1 MKRVYPLFFTVIVLT
16 VTLPQF
22 AEAQCT
28 CSGGVPAT
36 PVDYYASFG
45 PTNTSSTSV
54 SFPQFNPSIGTLACL
69 TLHDSISGVSTTHAQ
84 NTGPDSTQFE
94 FLLTVSNDIKGP
106 AGGGINILQPY
117 NQIYGPDSLAPFN
130 TPGDTITYG
139 PDTIFNNASSSG
151 SSTSTGPYLGVGNVS
166 FTYTLSGGVNS
177 LEGGLNYNAGPTT
190 IYWGEFH
197 LTYYWCPA
205 AALATSI
212 VDFTAV
218 PNGNSILLEFLAT
231 NQEPNTTYEIQIST
245 DGKNFSTLGE
255 AESDAAS
262 TGSSS
267 KYQYQYNL
275 DQANVGKLYFRVQET
290 DGTGGQV
297 GYSQVVVADPNNNS
311 ANDIS
316 YQTYPN
322 PATNSLLF
330 QFNSNQTGHFLLQL
344 INTAGQIVQE
354 TGVTLTGTNQIR
366 MNLSPQPVRG
376 LYFLRTSDL
385 THNRSFVS
393 KVFID

>member
-1 MKRVYPLFFTVIVLT
+1 MKRVYPLLFTVILLT
-16 VTLPQF
+16 VNLPQI
-22 AEAQCT
+22 ASAQCN
-28 CSGGVPAT
+28 CSAGVPAT
-36 PVDYYASFG
+36 PVTYYVSFP
-45 PTNTSSTSV
+45 PTNTSSTSIT
-54 SFPQFNPSIGTLACL
+54 FPQFNPSIGTLACL
-69 TLHDSISGVSTTHAQ
+69 TLNDTISGVSTTHVQ

-94 FLLTVSNDIKGP
+94 FLLTVSNNIKGP
-106 AGGGINILQPY
+106 AGGGINIVQPF

-139 PDTIFNNASSSG
+139 PDSIFNNAASSG
-151 SSTSTGPYLGVGNVS
+151 STTNTGPYLGLGTVS
-166 FTYTLSGGVNS
+166 FTYQISGGVNS
-177 LEGGLNYNAGPTT
+177 LEGGLNYIAGPTT
-190 IYWGEFH
+190 DYWGQFR

-212 VDFTAV
+212 IDFTAV
-218 PNGNSILLEFLAT
+218 PNGNSVLLQWLST

-245 DGKNFSTLGE
+245 DGKSFNTLGE
-255 AESDAAS
+255 AESNAAS

-267 KYQYQYNL
+267 KYQYQYNV
-275 DQANVGKLYFRVQET
+275 DPANMGKLYFRVEET
-290 DGTGGQV
+290 DGTGAV
-297 GYSQVVVADPNNNS
+297 SYSQIVVVDPNNNS

-330 QFNSNQTGHFLLQL
+330 QFNNNQTGRFLLQL
-344 INTAGQIVQE
+344 VNTAGQIVQE
-354 TGVTLTGTNQIR
+354 TAVTLTGTNQIR
-366 MNLSPQPVRG
+366 MNLSPQPVKG

>member
-1 MKRVYPLFFTVIVLT
+1 MKRVYPLCFTVILLT
-16 VTLPQF
+16 VTLTQI
-22 AEAQCT
+22 AKAQCT

-36 PVDYYASFG
+36 PVDYYSSFG

-54 SFPQFNPSIGTLACL
+54 NFPQFNPSIGTLACL
-69 TLHDSISGVSTTHAQ
+69 SLHDSISGVSTTHVQ

-94 FLLTVSNDIKGP
+94 FLLTVSNNIKGP
-106 AGGGINILQPY
+106 AGGGINIIQPF
-117 NQIYGPDSLAPFN
+117 NQTYGPDSLAPYN

-139 PDTIFNNASSSG
+139 PDTIFNNATGSG
-151 SSTSTGPYLGVGNVS
+151 SSTSTGPYLGLGNIS
-166 FTYTLSGGVNS
+166 FTYTISGGVNS
-177 LEGGLNYNAGPTT
+177 LEGGLNYLAGPTT
-190 IYWGEFH
+190 VYWGEFH

-205 AALATSI
+205 ASLATTI
-212 VDFTAV
+212 EDFTAV
-218 PNGNSILLEFLAT
+218 PSGNSILLEFLAT
-231 NQEPNTTYEIQIST
+231 NQEPNTIYEIQIST
-245 DGKNFSTLGE
+245 DGKNFSPLGE

-275 DQANVGKLYFRVQET
+275 DPANVGKLYFRVQET
-290 DGTGGQV
+290 DGTGKV
-297 GYSQVVVADPNNNS
+297 SYSEVAVVDPDNKS

-330 QFNSNQTGHFLLQL
+330 QFNSNQTGRFLLQL
-344 INTAGQIVQE
+344 INTAGQTVQE
-354 TGVTLTGTNQIR
+354 TAVTLTGTNQIR

-393 KVFID
+393 KVFVD

>member
-1 MKRVYPLFFTVIVLT
+1 MKRVYPFFFTAIVLA
-16 VTLPQF
+16 VILPQD

-28 CSGGVPAT
+28 CTGGIPAT
-36 PVDYYASFG
+36 PVDYYVTIPS
-45 PTNTSSTSV
+45 TNAATTTIT
-54 SFPQFNPSIGTLACL
+54 FPQFNPSIGTLACL
-69 TLHDSISGVSTTHAQ
+69 SLHDSISGISTTHVE

-106 AGGGINILQPY
+106 TGGGINIIQPY
-117 NQIYGPDSLAPFN
+117 NQIYGPDSLAPLGV
-130 TPGDTITYG
+130 PGDTITYG
-139 PDTIFNNASSSG
+139 PDTIFNNATG
-151 SSTSTGPYLGVGNVS
+151 LGTSTSTAPYLGFGNVN
-166 FTYTLSGGVNS
+166 FTYTISGGVNS
-177 LEGGLNYNAGPTT
+177 LEGGLNYIAGPTT
-190 IYWGEFH
+190 VYWGEFH

-205 AALATSI
+205 APLATTI
-212 VDFTAV
+212 QDFTAV
-218 PNGNSILLEFLAT
+218 PNGNTILLQWLAT

-245 DGKNFSTLGE
+245 DGKNFTTLGE
-255 AESDAAS
+255 AESNAAS

-267 KYQYQYNL
+267 KYQYQYNV
-275 DQANVGKLYFRVQET
+275 DPANMGKLYFRVEET
-290 DGTGGQV
+290 DGTGAV
-297 GYSQVVVADPNNNS
+297 SYSEIVVVDPNSTS

-330 QFNSNQTGHFLLQL
+330 QFNNNQTGRFLLQL
-344 INTAGQIVQE
+344 VNTAGQIVQE
-354 TGVTLTGTNQIR
+354 TAVTLTGTNQIR
-366 MNLSPQPVRG
+366 MNLSPQPVKG

>member
-1 MKRVYPLFFTVIVLT
+1 LA
-16 VTLPQF
+16 VTLPQD

-28 CSGGVPAT
+28 CTGGIPAT
-36 PVDYYASFG
+36 PVDYYVTIPS
-45 PTNTSSTSV
+45 TNAATTTIT
-54 SFPQFNPSIGTLACL
+54 FPQFNPSIGTLACL
-69 TLHDSISGVSTTHAQ
+69 SLHDSISGISTTHVE

-106 AGGGINILQPY
+106 TGGGINIIQPY
-117 NQIYGPDSLAPFN
+117 NQIYGPDSLAPLGV
-130 TPGDTITYG
+130 PGDTITYG
-139 PDTIFNNASSSG
+139 PDTIFNNATG
-151 SSTSTGPYLGVGNVS
+151 LGTSTSTAPYLGFGNVN
-166 FTYTLSGGVNS
+166 FTYTISGGVNS
-177 LEGGLNYNAGPTT
+177 LEGGLNYIAGPTT
-190 IYWGEFH
+190 VYWGEFH

-205 AALATSI
+205 APLATTI
-212 VDFTAV
+212 QDFTAV
-218 PNGNSILLEFLAT
+218 PNGNTILLQWLAT

-245 DGKNFSTLGE
+245 DGKNFTTLGE
-255 AESDAAS
+255 AESNAAS

-267 KYQYQYNL
+267 KYQYQYNV
-275 DQANVGKLYFRVQET
+275 DPANMGKLYFRVEET
-290 DGTGGQV
+290 DGTGAV
-297 GYSQVVVADPNNNS
+297 SYSEIVVVDPNSTS

-330 QFNSNQTGHFLLQL
+330 QFNNNQTGRFLLQL
-344 INTAGQIVQE
+344 VNTAGQIVQE
-354 TGVTLTGTNQIR
+354 TAVTLTGTNQIR
-366 MNLSPQPVRG
+366 MNLSPQPVKG

>member
-1 MKRVYPLFFTVIVLT
+1 MKRVYPLLFT
-16 VTLPQF
+16 VTLLTVNLPQI
-22 AEAQCT
+22 AKAQCT
-28 CSGGVPAT
+28 CTGGVPAT

-69 TLHDSISGVSTTHAQ
+69 KLKDSISGVSTTHVT

-106 AGGGINILQPY
+106 AGGGINIVQPF
-117 NQIYGPDSLAPFN
+117 NQIYGPDSLAPSGI
-130 TPGDTITYG
+130 PGDTITYG
-139 PDTIFNNASSSG
+139 PDTIFNNATASG
-151 SSTSTGPYLGVGNVS
+151 TSTSTAPYLGFGNVN
-166 FTYTLSGGVNS
+166 FTYQISGGVNS
-177 LEGGLNYNAGPTT
+177 LEGGLNYLAGPTT
-190 IYWGEFH
+190 VYWGEFH

-205 AALATSI
+205 APLATTI
-212 VDFTAV
+212 QDFTAV
-218 PNGNSILLEFLAT
+218 PNGNSILLQWLAT
-231 NQEPNTTYEIQIST
+231 NQEPNTTYDIQIST
-245 DGKNFSTLGE
+245 DGRNFTTLGE
-255 AESDAAS
+255 AENDAAS
-262 TGSSS
+262 TGTSS

-275 DQANVGKLYFRVQET
+275 DPANMGKLYFRVEET
-290 DGTGGQV
+290 DGTGNV
-297 GYSQVVVADPNNNS
+297 GYSEIVVVDPNNNS

-330 QFNSNQTGHFLLQL
+330 QFNSNQTGRFLLQL
-344 INTAGQIVQE
+344 VNTAGQIVQE
-354 TGVTLTGTNQIR
+354 TAVTLTGSNQIR
-366 MNLSPQPVRG
+366 MNLSPQPVKG

-393 KVFID
+393 KVFIN